1 MKNKIIEIIEIG
13 HPQSLI
19 QRENAPISELIKTDF
34 LVEELNEQL
43 KPQQKEILTVKKY
56 KL

>member
-13 HPQSLI
+13 QTQSLI
-19 QRENAPISELIKTDF
+19 QRENTPISGLIKTDF
-34 LVEELNEQL
+34 LVEELNKQL